1 MRKRSL
7 ISTKKMD
14 INQKLAD
21 GIIKQLKDIYPDTIP
36 DTTQI
41 LPEEK
46 DVEKREEIKKTV
58 LILRNQGK
66 IALKEGRGI
75 HALSFNIRFIKQ

>member
-1 MRKRSL
+1 ME
-7 ISTKKMD
+7 

-21 GIIKQLKDIYPDTIP
+21 EIIKQLKDIYPDT
-36 DTTQI
+36 

-46 DVEKREEIKKTV
+46 DTEKREEIKKTV

-66 IALKEGRGI
+66 IALKEGQGGRGVR
-75 HALSFNIRFIKQ
+75 ALLFNIRFIKQ

>member
-1 MRKRSL
+1 ME
-7 ISTKKMD
+7 

-21 GIIKQLKDIYPDTIP
+21 EIIKQLKDIYPDTVP

-46 DVEKREEIKKTV
+46 DTEKREEIKKTV

-66 IALKEGRGI
+66 IALKEGQGGRGVR
-75 HALSFNIRFIKQ
+75 ALLFNIRFIKQ